1 MSLHGSNCLVGL
13 VHFNPLCIDICQ
25 ILPHKDESAN
35 KHCKNLVDDKMKPS
49 KPHRLGYRMSEGMKL
64 ISASSLPDT
73 GDETISS
80 NPWEKSPHNLPH
92 DISNKAPA
100 NEEASKASSPIINR
114 INLTTQPELLAR
126 LSLKTIE
133 YPSDQSNTI

>member
-35 KHCKNLVDDKMKPS
+35 KHCKNLVDDKMKPN
-49 KPHRLGYRMSEGMKL
+49 
-64 ISASSLPDT
+64 T

-80 NPWEKSPHNLPH
+80 NPWEQSPHNLPH

-100 NEEASKASSPIINR
+100 NKEASKASSPIINR

-133 YPSDQSNTI
+133 NPSDQSNTI